1 LVAWVLALVVGAL
14 TLATVATWRLL
25 VADTDA
31 RIETELHTEIQEFV
45 GLTRS
50 GRDPGTGALFDSL
63 DQVLRS
69 AISYDVAK
77 PDETFLAYLD
87 GAYRYQSRAPAR
99 ISLGDD
105 PGFTSAVAGIR
116 VAASGRYESAAGE
129 VRYLA
134 IPVTLREHPGHGV
147 IVAAYFIDQERAA
160 AENAAR
166 LMAGAGAVTGL
177 LAAAAAWALAG
188 RILRPVRD
196 VALTA
201 QAITETDL
209 SARIPVVP
217 RPGRRDE
224 VGELVEAVNAML
236 DRIEEGSLAQRRFV
250 DDAGHELRTPITIMR
265 GHLDVVD
272 TADPDDVRSTLELVD
287 DELGRMNRI
296 VSDLLVLAKAGQ
308 PQFVRPEPTDVAA
321 LLNETVAKARWLADR
336 DWSVSGFEA
345 GADPDLHADLD
356 AQRLIQALLVLADNA
371 ARHTSEGDQIV
382 FGAETSADPQEPVLR
397 LWVADTGTGVAEHD
411 RDRIFERFARG
422 SDNRRSDGA
431 GLGLTIAAAIAAA
444 HDGRLE
450 LSAGV
455 GAGPPRHTGP
465 GATFTLILPHLRRDS
480 RVTHRPR
487 VTLARKPHGPEPLD
501 PPPSPESEPTP
512 TPLPR

>member
-14 TLATVATWRLL
+14 TVATVATWRLL

-45 GLTRS
+45 GLTRN
-50 GRDPGTGALFDSL
+50 GRDPGTGAVFDSL

-69 AISYDVAK
+69 AITYDVAK

-87 GAYRYQSRAPAR
+87 GSYRYQSRSPAP

-105 PGFTSAVAGIR
+105 SRFTALVGGIR
-116 VAASGRYESAAGE
+116 TAASGRYESAAGE
-129 VRYLA
+129 IRYLA
-134 IPVTLREHPGHGV
+134 IPVTLQQHPGHGV
-147 IVAAYFIDQERAA
+147 IVAAYFVDQERAA
-160 AENAAR
+160 ADNAAR

-236 DRIEEGSLAQRRFV
+236 DRIEEGALAQRRFV

-272 TADPDDVRSTLELVD
+272 TSDPDDVRSTLELVD

-321 LLNETVAKARWLADR
+321 LLDETVAKARWLADR
-336 DWSVSGFEA
+336 EWSTAGLEA
-345 GADPDLHADLD
+345 DGVANLRADLD

-371 ARHTSEGDQIV
+371 ARHTTDGDEIV
-382 FGAETSADPQEPVLR
+382 FGVDTSADAHGPVLR
-397 LWVADTGTGVAEHD
+397 LWVADTGTGVAEQD

-422 SDNRRSDGA
+422 SDSRRSDGA
-431 GLGLTIAAAIAAA
+431 GLGLTIAATIAAA

-450 LSAGV
+450 LSPGV

-465 GATFTLILPHLRRDS
+465 GATFTLILPHRRQS
-480 RVTHRPR
+480 RASHRPL
-487 VTLARKPHGPEPLD
+487 VTRARKPSGADPLD
-501 PPPSPESEPTP
+501 PPPSSQPELSQ
-512 TPLPR
+512 LPGTQ